1 MNTNN
6 AKAMDFYDR
15 YALYRD
21 MDIQPRVESVADAD
35 VRRVLGRHALTIDD
49 FLCLLSTAAEPYL
62 EQMAQRAHRL
72 TVSQF
77 GRTMVLFT
85 PLYLSNFCTNHCLYC
100 GFNHDNRIRRRRL
113 TAAEVAAEARAIAGS
128 GLRHILILTGEAPR
142 VAGVDYIEDC
152 CRVLGDYFPTIG
164 MEIYALPQ
172 SDYRRLIDAGVDSLS
187 IYQETYN
194 EALYR
199 RLHPRGP
206 KRDYRFRLD
215 APERA
220 CRAGMRAVNLGALLG
235 LDDWRRDV
243 FFTAL
248 HAQYL
253 QDRYPETEISVSL
266 PRMRPHAGGFQPGC
280 LVEDRHIVQT
290 MTALRLFMP
299 RLGITISTRENAR
312 FRDRLLPLGV
322 TRMSAGSCTAVG
334 GRTEGGENTAQFEI
348 SDQRSVPEMVA
359 MLRGAGW
366 QPVFKDWQRIA
377 ALQSDPAQGAEQP
390 DTRLGSRTD
399 S

>member
-1 MNTNN
+1 
-6 AKAMDFYDR
+6 MDFYDR
-15 YALYRD
+15 YALFRD
-21 MDIQPRVESVADAD
+21 LDIRRWVETVADAD
-35 VRRVLGRHALTIDD
+35 VRRVLGRNTLAIDD

-100 GFNHDNRIRRRRL
+100 GFNQNNRIIRHQL
-113 TAAEVAAEARAIAGS
+113 TLAEVAAEARAIADS
-128 GLRHILILTGEAPR
+128 GLKHVLILTGEAPAIAS
-142 VAGVDYIEDC
+142 VGYIEAC

-164 MEIYALPQ
+164 MEIYALSQ

-187 IYQETYN
+187 IYQETYS
-194 EALYR
+194 EPLYR
-199 RLHPRGP
+199 RLHPEGP

-220 CRAGMRAVNLGALLG
+220 CRAGMRAVNVGALLG
-235 LDDWRRDV
+235 LDDWRRDI
-243 FFTAL
+243 FFTTL

-266 PRMRPHAGGFQPGC
+266 PRMRPHVGGFQPDC
-280 LVEDRHIVQT
+280 IVEDRHIVQT

-334 GRTEGGENTAQFEI
+334 GRTDGGESTAQFEI

-366 QPVFKDWQRIA
+366 QPVFKDWQ
-377 ALQSDPAQGAEQP
+377 P
-390 DTRLGSRTD
+390 DRCF
-399 S
+399 